1 MKHIPIRLGPLA
13 LLLTVIS
20 ICMTTLSIL
29 AFSTGRADLSLAS
42 KYADTVKN
50 RYGLEAQGMA
60 FLKDAQEAVDQG
72 IELSSLTDT
81 TTDEEGVTWKRIEGE
96 EASLS
101 IGLIPNEDLGYE
113 VTSWRVEKPW
123 DAETSIGNLWTGE

>member
-29 AFSTGRADLSLAS
+29 AFSTGRADLSLAT
-42 KYADTVKN
+42 KYADTVRS
-50 RYGLEAQGMA
+50 RYELEAQGA
-60 FLKDAQEAVDQG
+60 SFLKEAQEAADKG
-72 IELSSLTDT
+72 IELADLTDT

-96 EASLS
+96 EVSLS
-101 IGLIPNEDLGYE
+101 IGLVPNEESGYE
-113 VTSWRVEKPW
+113 VVSWRVEKPW
-123 DAETSIGNLWTGE
+123 DAETSIDNLWMP